1 MSGRNSQVSRIY
13 VVLGLLEGAR
23 LGLSVAEITVRLQ
36 ERGFEIAKRTV
47 YRDLEALLAA
57 GFPLT
62 KQGINN
68 DLGTRWTLEQNT
80 KIQQHLILNSRELF
94 ALYLARSV
102 LIPLKET
109 PFCADLQSVFQKI
122 EDRLGGKS
130 QGVLR
135 EVATDFHFEPGPRW
149 GLGIDPDVVETIRA
163 ACIERQV
170 LLIHYASVNGGDTR
184 DRKVG
189 PQFLYFAKGSL
200 YLVAEDR
207 EKGTIKVFSIPRIK
221 SATMLDEAYEGEAT
235 DPEQF
240 FSSSIGVYVGG
251 EALLSRIK
259 FAPNVANFV
268 KERRWH
274 STQKVI
280 SKDDGWIEVE
290 LDVAQTPELIQW
302 VLGFGSNAFVIGPAS
317 LAEAVAAEARLTSN
331 LYTPLKAS

>member
-13 VVLGLLEGAR
+13 VVLGLLESAR
-23 LGLSVAEITVRLQ
+23 LGLSVAEITALLQ

-62 KQGINN
+62 EQGKNEE
-68 DLGTRWTLEQNT
+68 LGTRWTLEHNT
-80 KIQQHLILNSRELF
+80 RIQQHLVLSSRELF

-109 PFCADLQSVFQKI
+109 PFFADLQTVFQKI
-122 EDRLGGKS
+122 EDRLGSKS
-130 QGVLR
+130 LGELH
-135 EVATDFHFEPGPRW
+135 EVSTDFHFEPGPRW

-163 ACIERQV
+163 ACTERQV
-170 LLIHYASVNGGDTR
+170 LLVNYSSVSSGLTR

-200 YLVAEDR
+200 YLVAEDC
-207 EKGTIKVFSIPRIK
+207 ENGTVKVFSIPRIN
-221 SATMLDEAYEGEAT
+221 SATMLDEEYNGKAI

-251 EALLSRIK
+251 QPLHSRIR
-259 FAPNVANFV
+259 FGPNVANFV

-274 STQKVI
+274 STQRVI
-280 SKDDGWIEVE
+280 SKEGGWIEVE
-290 LDVAQTPELIQW
+290 LEVAQTPELIQW
-302 VLGFGSNAFVIGPAS
+302 VLGFGCQALVIEPAS
-317 LAEAVAAEARLTSN
+317 LADAVAAEARLTSD
-331 LYTPLKAS
+331 LYTTLKAS